1 MSNELRVKSNE
12 EKQAEGRGHYK
23 LEAWKRARELVLS
36 VYKLTQ
42 TFPKEELFGLAAQ
55 MRRAAVSVPSNIAE
69 GAAREGEREFAQF
82 LNIAR
87 GSLSELETQLLIA
100 TDLGYIKVDDP
111 VFKLVDLVSRLLTGL
126 RKSIQK

>member
-1 MSNELRVKSNE
+1 MSDE
-12 EKQAEGRGHYK
+12 EKHAEGRGHYK
-23 LEAWKRARELVLS
+23 LEAWKRARELVLN

-42 TFPKEELFGLAAQ
+42 MFPKEETFGLAAQ
-55 MRRAAVSVPSNIAE
+55 IRRAAVSVPSNIAE

-100 TDLGYIKVDDP
+100 TDLGYIKGNDP
-111 VFKLVDLVSRLLTGL
+111 VFELVDLVSRLITGL